1 MGKNKGI
8 KKYIIISKFST
19 IDNNRG
25 SQALSYGSLEFC
37 YKKGYL
43 KPGQDIISFQFVKK
57 FWKQECQD
65 VTKCYVAGGLEWK
78 HHTVNV
84 FILQKILY
92 DYTGLTLPFSKFRKY
107 LQNVELVAAINGGD
121 GFSDIYN
128 TKLFLGRLNE
138 IKIAIKEKL
147 PLIFLPQTI
156 GPFSIESN
164 CKIAKDILRYASR
177 IYVRDDRYVSELKEF
192 GVNYIRE
199 NDLSAFMNPEPI
211 DIDIAPN
218 SIGINVSGLA
228 YSNTYKSLSG
238 QFDCYP
244 ELIDILINRFVGMG
258 KRVYLIPH
266 SYNYSSPEPSND
278 DMVACRLAF
287 EKLKDKCNVFVVD
300 RDLTS
305 PQVKY
310 VISKMSFFIGTR
322 MHANF
327 AAIFTKVPLFGLAY
341 SYKFEGAFKT
351 NGLDYEKQVSMINN
365 IKKDEIIPII
375 DKIVEFYNQ
384 SKKE

>member
-1 MGKNKGI
+1 M
-8 KKYIIISKFST
+8 KKYVIISKFST

-37 YKKGYL
+37 NKKGYI
-43 KPGQDIISFQFVKK
+43 KPGQEIISFQFVKK
-57 FWKQECQD
+57 FWKKECQD
-65 VTKCYVAGGLEWK
+65 VTKNYIAGGIEWK

-84 FILQKILY
+84 FILQKWIY
-92 DYTGLTLPFSKFRKY
+92 DYTGMALPFTKFRRY
-107 LQNVELVAAINGGD
+107 LLNTELVAAINGGD

-138 IKIAIKEKL
+138 INIAMKEKL

-156 GPFSIESN
+156 GPFSIDSN
-164 CKIAKDILRYASR
+164 YNIAKKILKYASKVF
-177 IYVRDDRYVSELKEF
+177 VRDDRYVKKLADM
-192 GVNYIRE
+192 GVDYIRE
-199 NDLSAFMNPEPI
+199 NDLSAYMNPEPFNI
-211 DIDIAPN
+211 DIYPD

-228 YSNTYKSLSG
+228 YSNTYRTLSG

-244 ELIDILINRFVGMG
+244 VLVDRLINKFIEMG
-258 KRVYLIPH
+258 KNVYLIPH
-266 SYNYSSPEPSND
+266 SYNYNTPEPSND
-278 DMVACRLAF
+278 DMIACRKAY
-287 EKLKDKCNVFVVD
+287 EKLKEKKNVYLVDK
-300 RDLTS
+300 DLTS

-327 AAIFTKVPLFGLAY
+327 AAIFTNVPLFGLAY

-351 NGLDYEKQVSMINN
+351 NGLDYKKQVAMINN
-365 IKKDEIIPII
+365 IKEDEIDPII
-375 DKIVEFYNQ
+375 DKIIEFYNQ
-384 SKKE
+384 SKK